1 MESTT
6 ALDPTGTTKTHNVE
20 ILTDEMKKISCRVVP
35 ITTRT
40 FGRDVINADYNSVPH
55 CASANSSWQE

>member
-20 ILTDEMKKISCRVVP
+20 ILTDEMKKSVVGSY
-35 ITTRT
+35 RS
-40 FGRDVINADYNSVPH
+40 RLALSDAM
-55 CASANSSWQE
+55 